1 MRFILLLAISV
12 IIEEVYIVNYGC
24 IADGRVFSLYVLY
37 MKSYDVGVLDRLKS
51 IFMNANFKDLSYFV
65 KGVRD
70 NCYSNTVF
78 RPDKELLMT

>member
-1 MRFILLLAISV
+1 
-12 IIEEVYIVNYGC
+12 
-24 IADGRVFSLYVLY
+24 